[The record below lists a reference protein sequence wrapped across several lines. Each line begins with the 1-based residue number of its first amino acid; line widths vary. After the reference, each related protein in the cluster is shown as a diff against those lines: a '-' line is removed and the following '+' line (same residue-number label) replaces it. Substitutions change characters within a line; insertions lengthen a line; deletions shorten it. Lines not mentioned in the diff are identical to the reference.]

1 MYSWPEAEW
10 MNVMT
15 SKEGLEV
22 KDLNTCGLRT
32 QKSFIQYMNTPEE
45 VL

>member
-22 KDLNTCGLRT
+22 KDLNTSAT
-32 QKSFIQYMNTPEE
+32 TNPKSHLYNS
-45 VL
+45 